1 MAEAKKTSHKPT
13 HPAFSR
19 MICEAMHAMDE
30 THVGEEHHNHPGH
43 SLQSLKK
50 YIGEHYEV
58 SLALCVYNA
67 PVFSSS
73 DCPTGQT

>member
-1 MAEAKKTSHKPT
+1 MAEAKKTSHKPN

-19 MICEAMHAMDE
+19 MVCEAMHAMDE

-50 YIGEHYEV
+50 YIGEHYDV
-58 SLALCVYNA
+58 SCALRL
-67 PVFSSS
+67 
-73 DCPTGQT
+73 